1 MTNKIKY
8 DDFFFRGKK
17 YSLQKEKLIGVYPDT
32 NRAKY
37 YFYLKEP
44 QVFVRMTIN
53 HAQGWV
59 ACIDRDY
66 KTLSSKNNQFIDF
79 DSCPFMSLSAI
90 NNFSDKLFECNK
102 NVVSKEE
109 ILSIYENHLNKYWK
123 SVRGEERFDLLLKA
137 SYRIVYE
144 LHDTASDVELARV
157 SV

>member
-1 MTNKIKY
+1 MTNNIKY
-8 DDFFFRGKK
+8 DDFYFRGKK
-17 YSLQKEKLIGVYPDT
+17 YSLLKEKLIGVYPDT

-37 YFYLKEP
+37 YFYLTVP

-66 KTLSSKNNQFIDF
+66 KTLSSKNNQFIAF
-79 DSCPFMSLSAI
+79 NSCPLMSLSAI

-102 NVVSKEE
+102 IVVSKEE
-109 ILSIYENHLNKYWK
+109 VISIYENHLNKYWTR
-123 SVRGEERFDLLLKA
+123 VREEESFHLLFKI
-137 SYRIVYE
+137 SYRIVYD
-144 LHDTASDVELARV
+144 LHDTASDVELERV